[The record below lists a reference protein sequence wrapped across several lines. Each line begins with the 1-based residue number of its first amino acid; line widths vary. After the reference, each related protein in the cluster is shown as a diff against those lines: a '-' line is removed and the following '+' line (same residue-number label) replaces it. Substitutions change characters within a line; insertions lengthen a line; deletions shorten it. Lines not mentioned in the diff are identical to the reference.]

1 MLQESS
7 VGAHPEQQFKQYPKV
22 VQVGEVT
29 FATYRELLSTWNNPG
44 KQEKWGES
52 VVFYSSG
59 ITLVIYGSIS
69 GKDTAA
75 DGQLLPVVG
84 ARLERGHSTKSNG
97 NGQTPIG
104 HG

>member
-22 VQVGEVT
+22 VLVGEVT

-59 ITLVIYGSIS
+59 ITLVNNDGSIS

-84 ARLERGHSTKSNG
+84 ARLERERGA
-97 NGQTPIG
+97 
-104 HG
+104 